1 MKNIIGAAIL
11 AAVVGFVVTSP
22 LCAAQDNSGL
32 ADLAAMAGAARK
44 DKRALVADKLQ
55 LTPAEAKKFW
65 PVYDTLQKEL
75 QRLNRERNVS
85 LEVLANR
92 DKPPSDAYAKQV
104 VNDLMSIEEQEIK
117 AMRKAANA
125 SMKAL
130 PPRKAARYM
139 QIENKLRA
147 VQDYEIAVAFPL
159 AQ

>member
-1 MKNIIGAAIL
+1 MKKIISAALIAA
-11 AAVVGFVVTSP
+11 AAVTAP
-22 LCAAQDNSGL
+22 LCAAQDNTGL
-32 ADLAAMAGAARK
+32 ADLAAMTQAARK
-44 DKRALVADKLQ
+44 DKRALVADKLA

-65 PVYDTLQKEL
+65 PVYDSLQKDL
-75 QRLNRERNVS
+75 TRLNRERNVS
-85 LEVLANR
+85 LEILANR
-92 DKPPSDAYAKQV
+92 DRPPSDAYAKQV
-104 VNDLMSIEEQEIK
+104 VNDLMSIEEQEVK

-139 QIENKLRA
+139 QLENKLRA

>member
-1 MKNIIGAAIL
+1 M
-11 AAVVGFVVTSP
+11 
-22 LCAAQDNSGL
+22 AQ
-32 ADLAAMAGAARK
+32 AARK

-65 PVYDTLQKEL
+65 PVYDNLQKEL
-75 QRLNRERNVS
+75 TRLNRERNVA

-92 DKPPSDAYAKQV
+92 DRPPSDVYAKQV
-104 VNDLMSIEEQEIK
+104 VNDLMSIEEQEVK

-147 VQDYEIAVAFPL
+147 TQDYEIAVAFPL
-159 AQ
+159 VQ

>member
-1 MKNIIGAAIL
+1 MKRLISAALI
-11 AAVVGFVVTSP
+11 AAAAAAAP
-22 LCAAQDNSGL
+22 LCAAQDNQGL
-32 ADLAAMAGAARK
+32 ADLAAMAQAARK

-65 PVYDTLQKEL
+65 PVYDNLQKEL
-75 QRLNRERNVS
+75 TRLNRERNVS
-85 LEVLANR
+85 LEILVNR
-92 DKPPSDAYAKQV
+92 DRPPSDAYAKQV
-104 VNDLMSIEEQEIK
+104 VNDLMSIEEQEVK

-147 VQDYEIAVAFPL
+147 AQDYEIAVAFPL